1 MAWKWY
7 GVKTVYRTTTQ
18 GTPTETDKYF
28 DPAATL
34 VEERVVLIRARSF
47 DEALAKGEKE
57 ARAYVADGTVQN
69 RYGQRVMQRYLGV
82 ADAYEMSDSPGNLIE
97 VYSKTELVPTST
109 PDATVC
115 ANRMGTE
122 RVRDRWRRTKFLN
135 REFSGGIGWRAL
147 R

>member
-1 MAWKWY
+1 MAWNWY
-7 GVKTVYRTTTQ
+7 GVKTVYRTTAQ
-18 GTPTETDKYF
+18 GEPAETDKYF

-57 ARAYVADGTVQN
+57 ARAYADGGTVQN
-69 RYGQRVMQRYLGV
+69 RYGQRVKQRYLGV
-82 ADAYEMSDSPGNLIE
+82 ADAYEMSDSPGNLVE

-109 PDATVC
+109 PDAAVC

-122 RVRDRWRRTKFLN
+122 RARDRWRRTKFLN
-135 REFSGGIGWRAL
+135 REFSGGIGWRAF